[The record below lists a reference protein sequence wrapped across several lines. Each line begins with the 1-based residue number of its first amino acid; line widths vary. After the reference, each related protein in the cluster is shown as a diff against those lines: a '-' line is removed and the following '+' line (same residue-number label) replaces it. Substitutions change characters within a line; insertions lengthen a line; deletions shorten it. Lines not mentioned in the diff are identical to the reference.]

1 MVHKNTRKLFA
12 CVCLVSR
19 AALLH
24 CVILVWL
31 LGDVSKLATMGRG
44 CGVGRKLYDVWA
56 WVLVCLVGVVCDG
69 RSCWVDGEVGCF
81 KVVVWY
87 GGPHGPLVELVKLF
101 AEMWMLGCLGGVMVM

>member
-1 MVHKNTRKLFA
+1 MRVPSVVH
-12 CVCLVSR
+12 C
-19 AALLH
+19 LLH

-44 CGVGRKLYDVWA
+44 CGVGRILCALWA
-56 WVLVCLVGVVCDG
+56 WVLVCVVSVVSDG

-87 GGPHGPLVELVKLF
+87 GGPHGASGRTGEVVY
-101 AEMWMLGCLGGVMVM
+101 